1 MARIASLAVLA
12 DPTGN
17 DYLAETYGKVIGN
30 IQKNTIS
37 GRIKN
42 TNLSGNPTAGT
53 VEAKRFTNSSTKAY
67 GTARSGGAGQ
77 KLKAKPVVI
86 AIDTDR
92 ELIHEVETK
101 DTLLYG
107 VDGLVERTARQ
118 DERDVMRE
126 LERAFFNEAKTAAIS
141 TGTVDISGATTIAD
155 GLEILI
161 QDLETTQNDYV
172 DGVPRD
178 IMHLALAPNLYGKAR
193 TYFDKV
199 EGGNATGE
207 TFNLFHGVRTDSST
221 YLPSGIDAVLQVE
234 GSIAQPVLFTRQ
246 NAERVPF
253 SNAYAFGIF
262 LSYGTKAVMPDLIRL
277 VESE

>member
-1 MARIASLAVLA
+1 MARIASLAILA
-12 DPTGN
+12 TTTGN

-42 TNLSGNPTAGT
+42 TNLSGTPNAGT
-53 VEAKRFTNSSTKAY
+53 VEAKRFTNSSTNPY

-77 KLKAKPVVI
+77 KLTAKPVVI

-107 VDGLVERTARQ
+107 VDGLVERTAQQ

-126 LERAFFNEAKTAAIS
+126 LERAFFAEA
-141 TGTVDISGATTIAD
+141 GTVATSVDTTGATDVAD
-155 GLEILI
+155 ELEMLI
-161 QDLETTQNDYV
+161 QSVETTHNQFV

-178 IMHLALAPNLYGKAR
+178 IMHLALSPKMYGKAR

-199 EGGNATGE
+199 QGGGATSE
-207 TFNLFHGVRTDSST
+207 TFNMFHGVRVDSST
-221 YLPSGIDAVLQVE
+221 YLPNGVDAIAQVE
-234 GSIAQPVLFTRQ
+234 GSVAQPVLFTRQ
-246 NAERVPF
+246 AAERVPF

-262 LSYGTKAVMPDLIRL
+262 LSYGTKAVMPDLIYKI
-277 VESE
+277 VA